1 MTVALLQPPTGI
13 VISGASRGL
22 GAALARR
29 FAGPGVRLLLTAR
42 GATALED
49 VAEACRAK
57 GATVRAAALDI
68 TDAAGLLTALAA
80 FEATGPVDLVIA
92 NAGTSAGT
100 APDGTPEDAPAAA
113 RQVAVNLI
121 GAINL
126 VGPLLPGMRARG
138 AGRVGLIASV
148 AGFRGLPDFPA
159 YCASKAG
166 LIAWGEGLRAALG
179 PQGVRVT
186 VITPGF
192 FDSAMGER
200 FHGPRLFLLS
210 QDQAADRVHK
220 ALLAGRPSAAF
231 PWPLALGLRL
241 LALLPPRLGDWAV
254 RRMRFRVS
262 PEG

>member
-1 MTVALLQPPTGI
+1 MSGV

-29 FAGPGVRLLLTAR
+29 YAVPGARLLLTAR
-42 GATALED
+42 SAAALEG
-49 VAEACRAK
+49 VAEACRAQ
-57 GATVRAAALDI
+57 GASVTTLACDITEAAPLAAAL
-68 TDAAGLLTALAA
+68 AV
-80 FEATGPVDLVIA
+80 FEAAGPVDLVIA

-100 APDGTPEDAPAAA
+100 APDGTPEDAAAAA

-126 VGPLLPGMRARG
+126 VGPLLPGMRARR

-148 AGFRGLPDFPA
+148 AGLRGLPDFPG

-166 LIAWGEGLRAALG
+166 LIGWGEGLRAQLG
-179 PQGVRVT
+179 PLGIRVT
-186 VITPGF
+186 VVTPGF
-192 FDSAMGER
+192 FDSAMGAR
-200 FHGPRLFLLS
+200 FHGRRMFVLS
-210 QDQAADRVHK
+210 QDQAADRVWR
-220 ALLAGRPSAAF
+220 ALEAGAPRAAF

>member
-1 MTVALLQPPTGI
+1 MSGPLRGI

-29 FAGPGVRLLLTAR
+29 FASPGARLLLTAR
-42 GATALED
+42 SGAALAE
-49 VAEACRAK
+49 VAQDCRAL
-57 GATVRAAALDI
+57 GAEVTTLACDITEAAPLAAALAD
-68 TDAAGLLTALAA
+68 
-80 FEATGPVDLVIA
+80 FEAAGPVDLVIA

-100 APDGTPEDAPAAA
+100 APDGTPEDAAAAA

-126 VGPLLPGMRARG
+126 VGPLLPGLRARG
-138 AGRVGLIASV
+138 TGRVGLVASV
-148 AGFRGLPDFPA
+148 AGLRGLPDFPA

-179 PQGVRVT
+179 PRGVRVT
-186 VITPGF
+186 IITPGF
-192 FDSAMGER
+192 FESDMGAR
-200 FHGPRLFLLS
+200 FHGRRLFLLS
-210 QDQAADRVHK
+210 LEQAATRVQH
-220 ALLAGRPSAAF
+220 AVLAGRPRAAF
-231 PWPLALGLRL
+231 PWALAFGLRL